1 LPSASPEEDVL
12 VAFLA
17 LVSEV
22 VLAGALEAVEAGAFP
37 AVEAGLAGMFIKS
50 WEVKGEVLRVLWG
63 GGRRRR
69 MIESRRYAPELYTSR
84 LCNLT

>member
-1 LPSASPEEDVL
+1 MEVL

-37 AVEAGLAGMFIKS
+37 AVEAGLAGMSDRELGSRGRSAEGS
-50 WEVKGEVLRVLWG
+50 WERRDG
-63 GGRRRR
+63 GGG
-69 MIESRRYAPELYTSR
+69 
-84 LCNLT
+84 

>member
-1 LPSASPEEDVL
+1 MEVEVL

-37 AVEAGLAGMFIKS
+37 AVEAGLAGISGES
-50 WEVKGEVLRVLWG
+50 WVCSGAGAEDTWDG
-63 GGRRRR
+63 G
-69 MIESRRYAPELYTSR
+69 A
-84 LCNLT
+84 